1 MIPIIGI
8 IIGAYVFTR
17 MLSFLIRNGD
27 REEPILVKIFAVIT
41 AIIAFIGVID
51 LIMTGTPIK

>member
-1 MIPIIGI
+1 MILTIGI

-17 MLSFLIRNGD
+17 MVSFLTRNGN
-27 REEPILVKIFAVIT
+27 REESIFVKMFAVIT